1 MKRLQLR
8 RLLFLLL
15 LTLSYTGSVAGDAW
29 MMWDHL
35 RTFHGIEH
43 VCHHDD
49 AAGECTAHHASMQ
62 CHCYGGHGDADH
74 LLYVVVTNDASQR
87 HHAPVATLPP
97 CRTQALPDPESA
109 LLHSLH
115 RIQRSIALLSAP
127 ALSSRGLRAPP
138 VLA

>member
-1 MKRLQLR
+1 MKLR

-15 LTLSYTGSVAGDAW
+15 LTLSYTSSVVGDAW

-49 AAGECTAHHASMQ
+49 AVGECTAHHASMR

-74 LLYVVVTNDASQR
+74 LLYIVTASDTSHR
-87 HHAPVATLPP
+87 HHAPTAILPSH
-97 CRTQALPDPESA
+97 RAQELPDPEA
-109 LLHSLH
+109 VALHSVR
-115 RIQRSIALLSAP
+115 RIQRSTALLSAP
-127 ALSSRGLRAPP
+127 DLSSRGLRAPP